1 MHIGKIKIYIGI
13 MKVKSLPLSLI
24 LGLGFVFL
32 GLQQSFAQSSTI
44 RYTNVTSAPK
54 AMGNDTLSANER
66 EAAQL
71 IAKGNAYHDNRMFRE
86 AIKCYKQADSLS
98 PKNATVNYELG
109 YSYMMLKQLDSAA
122 LYAKRSIEIEPSELA
137 FSLVGDIYDF
147 EEKLDSALKYYDLG
161 LSFYPKSYHLLYNK
175 GVALFFH
182 KREDEAYEV
191 AKLAVKSTRQHEG
204 SYFLLAQISANR
216 RVWID
221 FFANG
226 AYANFVGDTKD
237 RAAFVRK
244 YFAKLMLIFKEVLVR
259 YEDFPMLDIHREWVR
274 STVYRFA
281 ESESKFE
288 KLNFDRLDSLDGS
301 ENDFETLVALGTFAM
316 RESVMLPYEFDLKPF
331 YRQIVDG
338 GFEDVF
344 MRVVFRGVNDIAFE
358 SWKMMN
364 RKRFEQFYEKVVYPF
379 WEGEASL
386 KAPVLIDRPN

>member
-1 MHIGKIKIYIGI
+1 

-54 AMGNDTLSANER
+54 AMENDTLSANER

-109 YSYMMLKQLDSAA
+109 YSYMMLKQLDSAV

-259 YEDFPMLDIHREWVR
+259 YEDFPMLDIHREWAR

-288 KLNFDRLDSLDGS
+288 KLNFGRLDSLDGS